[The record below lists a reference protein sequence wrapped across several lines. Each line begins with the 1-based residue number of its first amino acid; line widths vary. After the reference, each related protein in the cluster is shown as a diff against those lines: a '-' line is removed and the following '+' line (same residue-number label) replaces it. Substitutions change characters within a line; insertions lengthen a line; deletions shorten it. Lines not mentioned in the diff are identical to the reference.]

1 MGLTVLECW
10 KLKAGILR
18 MRVFRYRVRVTGGKI
33 GTEQAARGWAAGHRQ
48 DEVR

>member
-1 MGLTVLECW
+1 M
-10 KLKAGILR
+10 
-18 MRVFRYRVRVTGGKI
+18 TGGKI